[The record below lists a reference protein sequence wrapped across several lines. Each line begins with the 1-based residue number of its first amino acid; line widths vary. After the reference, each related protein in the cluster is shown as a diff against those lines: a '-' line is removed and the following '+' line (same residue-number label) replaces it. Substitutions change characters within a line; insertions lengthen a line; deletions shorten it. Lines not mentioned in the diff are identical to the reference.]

1 MSRIGKQEI
10 VIPAKVT
17 VNLTDGWL
25 TVAGPLGELKRFF
38 KPEIV
43 ITIADGKITMVP
55 VKLNKQTR
63 ALWGTYGSH
72 LQNMIEGVTKGF
84 TKTLLIEGVGY
95 RYAVAGSKVVLNI
108 GFSHPVE
115 IEIPAGLKVEAVKA
129 EMKISGFDKELVSGF
144 AAKIRSQKIVEPY
157 KGKGIRYTG
166 EFVRRKQGKKS
177 ST

>member
-10 VIPAKVT
+10 IIPDKVT
-17 VNLTDGWL
+17 VSLVDGLL
-25 TVAGPLGELKRFF
+25 TVTGPLGELKRVF

-43 ITIADGKITMVP
+43 ISIADGKITMVP
-55 VKLNKQTR
+55 AKVNKQTS

-72 LQNMIEGVTKGF
+72 VQNMIEGVTKGF
-84 TKTLLIEGVGY
+84 IKTLLIEGVGY
-95 RYAVAGSKVVLNI
+95 RYAVAGTKVVLNI

-144 AAKIRSQKIVEPY
+144 AAKIRSQKSVEPY
-157 KGKGIRYTG
+157 KGKGIRYVG
-166 EFVRRKQGKKS
+166 EFVRRKQVKKS